1 MSIDSSN
8 ASSATVPSA
17 SRPGD
22 LPDDHPLRARIA
34 EAVHAVRDTTPLAQS
49 FTNFVTIN
57 LVANAQLAVGGT
69 AAMSYLPD
77 DVLDIAAICGATY
90 INVGTLLPF
99 YKDALADIARGLHD
113 QGKPWVLDPVADVLD
128 IAAICGATYIN
139 VGTLL
144 PFYKDA
150 LADIARG
157 LHDQGKPWVLDPV
170 AAGLG
175 ATRTAILESFR
186 DVPPTVVRGNASEII
201 VLDRMWELSDMT
213 ADAGEPTTRPAG
225 VESADEVESAMP
237 AARRIARHL
246 AAHSNDGQ
254 GAVAVS
260 GAVDFVTDGTRDYR
274 LPGGSAL
281 MTKITGA
288 GCSLGGVVGT
298 YLAVAVA
305 VSGAVDFVTDG
316 TRDYRLPG
324 GSALMT
330 KITGAGC
337 SLGGVVGTYLAVAN
351 PLTAAMAA
359 SLHFNRAGE
368 IAEAAAHG
376 PGSFQTEFLD
386 ALWNVTAEQIAVR

>member
-1 MSIDSSN
+1 MSIDSSM
-8 ASSATVPSA
+8 ASAVTSTSQT
-17 SRPGD
+17 GN
-22 LPDDHPLRARIA
+22 LPAGHPLRMRIA
-34 EAVHAVRDTTPLAQS
+34 DAVHAVRDTTPLAQS

-57 LVANAQLAVGGT
+57 LVANAQLAAGGT

-77 DVLDIAAICGATY
+77 
-90 INVGTLLPF
+90 
-99 YKDALADIARGLHD
+99 
-113 QGKPWVLDPVADVLD
+113 DVLD

-186 DVPPTVVRGNASEII
+186 DVPPTIVRGNASEII
-201 VLDRMWELSDMT
+201 VLDRMWGL
-213 ADAGEPTTRPAG
+213 ADADAAADDGTRPAG
-225 VESADEVESAMP
+225 VESVDEVDSAIP
-237 AARRIARHL
+237 AARRLARHL
-246 AAHSNDGQ
+246 AAHSPNGQ

-260 GAVDFVTDGTRDYR
+260 GAVDFVTDGTHDYR

-298 YLAVAVA
+298 YLAVA
-305 VSGAVDFVTDG
+305 D
-316 TRDYRLPG
+316 
-324 GSALMT
+324 
-330 KITGAGC
+330 
-337 SLGGVVGTYLAVAN
+337 

-386 ALWNVTAEQIAVR
+386 ALWNVTAEQIAESAILQ

>member
-1 MSIDSSN
+1 MSIDSSM
-8 ASSATVPSA
+8 ASAVTSTSQT
-17 SRPGD
+17 GN
-22 LPDDHPLRARIA
+22 LPAGHPLRTRIA
-34 EAVHAVRDTTPLAQS
+34 DAVHAVRSTTPLAQS

-57 LVANAQLAVGGT
+57 LVANAQLAAGGT

-77 DVLDIAAICGATY
+77 
-90 INVGTLLPF
+90 
-99 YKDALADIARGLHD
+99 
-113 QGKPWVLDPVADVLD
+113 DVLD

-186 DVPPTVVRGNASEII
+186 DVPPTIVRGNASEII
-201 VLDRMWELSDMT
+201 VLDRMWGLTDT
-213 ADAGEPTTRPAG
+213 DAAADDGTRPAG
-225 VESADEVESAMP
+225 VESVDEVDSAIP
-237 AARRIARHL
+237 AARRLARHL
-246 AAHSNDGQ
+246 AAHSPNGQ

-260 GAVDFVTDGTRDYR
+260 GAVDFVTDGTHDYR

-298 YLAVAVA
+298 YLAVA
-305 VSGAVDFVTDG
+305 D
-316 TRDYRLPG
+316 
-324 GSALMT
+324 
-330 KITGAGC
+330 
-337 SLGGVVGTYLAVAN
+337 

-386 ALWNVTAEQIAVR
+386 ALWNVTAEQIAESTILQ

>member
-1 MSIDSSN
+1 MSIDSSMV
-8 ASSATVPSA
+8 SAVTSTSQTGNIPA
-17 SRPGD
+17 G
-22 LPDDHPLRARIA
+22 HPLRTRIA
-34 EAVHAVRDTTPLAQS
+34 DAVHAVRSTTPLAQS

-57 LVANAQLAVGGT
+57 LVANAQLAAGGT

-77 DVLDIAAICGATY
+77 
-90 INVGTLLPF
+90 
-99 YKDALADIARGLHD
+99 
-113 QGKPWVLDPVADVLD
+113 DVLD

-186 DVPPTVVRGNASEII
+186 DVPPTIVRGNASEII
-201 VLDRMWELSDMT
+201 VLDRMWGLTDT
-213 ADAGEPTTRPAG
+213 DAAADDGTRPAG
-225 VESADEVESAMP
+225 VESVDEVDSAIP
-237 AARRIARHL
+237 AARRLARHL
-246 AAHSNDGQ
+246 AAHSPNGQ

-260 GAVDFVTDGTRDYR
+260 GAIDFITDGTHDYR

-298 YLAVAVA
+298 YLAVA
-305 VSGAVDFVTDG
+305 D
-316 TRDYRLPG
+316 
-324 GSALMT
+324 
-330 KITGAGC
+330 
-337 SLGGVVGTYLAVAN
+337 
-351 PLTAAMAA
+351 PLIAAMAA

-386 ALWNVTAEQIAVR
+386 ALWNVTAEQIADSTILQ

>member
-1 MSIDSSN
+1 MSIDSPM
-8 ASSATVPSA
+8 ASSATSTP
-17 SRPGD
+17 RTGN
-22 LPDDHPLRARIA
+22 LPADHPLRTRIA
-34 EAVHAVRDTTPLAQS
+34 DAVHAVRSTTPLAQS

-57 LVANAQLAVGGT
+57 LVANAQLAAGGT

-99 YKDALADIARGLHD
+99 YKDALADIARGLHE
-113 QGKPWVLDPVADVLD
+113 
-128 IAAICGATYIN
+128 
-139 VGTLL
+139 
-144 PFYKDA
+144 
-150 LADIARG
+150 
-157 LHDQGKPWVLDPV
+157 QGKPWVLDPV

-201 VLDRMWELSDMT
+201 VLDRMWGLTDT
-213 ADAGEPTTRPAG
+213 DAAADDGTRPAG
-225 VESADEVESAMP
+225 VESVDEVDSAIP
-237 AARRIARHL
+237 AARRLAHHL
-246 AAHSNDGQ
+246 AAHSPNGQ

-260 GAVDFVTDGTRDYR
+260 GAIDFVTDGTHDYQ

-298 YLAVAVA
+298 YLAVA
-305 VSGAVDFVTDG
+305 D
-316 TRDYRLPG
+316 
-324 GSALMT
+324 
-330 KITGAGC
+330 
-337 SLGGVVGTYLAVAN
+337 

-386 ALWNVTAEQIAVR
+386 ALWNVTAEQIAESTILQ

>member
-1 MSIDSSN
+1 MSIDSSM
-8 ASSATVPSA
+8 ASAVTSTSQT
-17 SRPGD
+17 GN
-22 LPDDHPLRARIA
+22 LPAGHPLRTRIA
-34 EAVHAVRDTTPLAQS
+34 DAVHAVRSTTPLAQS

-99 YKDALADIARGLHD
+99 YKDALADIAHGLHE
-113 QGKPWVLDPVADVLD
+113 
-128 IAAICGATYIN
+128 
-139 VGTLL
+139 
-144 PFYKDA
+144 
-150 LADIARG
+150 
-157 LHDQGKPWVLDPV
+157 QGKPWVLDPV

-186 DVPPTVVRGNASEII
+186 DVPPTIVRGNASEII
-201 VLDRMWELSDMT
+201 VLDRMWGLTDT
-213 ADAGEPTTRPAG
+213 DAAADDGTRPAG
-225 VESADEVESAMP
+225 VESVDEVDSAIP
-237 AARRIARHL
+237 AARRLARHL
-246 AAHSNDGQ
+246 AAHSPNGQ

-260 GAVDFVTDGTRDYR
+260 GAVDFVTDGTHDYR

-298 YLAVAVA
+298 YLAVA
-305 VSGAVDFVTDG
+305 D
-316 TRDYRLPG
+316 
-324 GSALMT
+324 
-330 KITGAGC
+330 
-337 SLGGVVGTYLAVAN
+337 
-351 PLTAAMAA
+351 PLIAAMAA

-386 ALWNVTAEQIAVR
+386 ALWNVTAEQIADSTILQ

>member
-1 MSIDSSN
+1 MSIDSSLS
-8 ASSATVPSA
+8 ASATSISTA
-17 SRPGD
+17 QPGD
-22 LPDDHPLRARIA
+22 LPADHPLRVGIA
-34 EAVHAVRDTTPLAQS
+34 DAVRAVRDTTPLAQS

-77 DVLDIAAICGATY
+77 DILDVAAICGATY

-99 YKDALADIARGLHD
+99 YKDALADIACRLHE
-113 QGKPWVLDPVADVLD
+113 
-128 IAAICGATYIN
+128 
-139 VGTLL
+139 
-144 PFYKDA
+144 
-150 LADIARG
+150 
-157 LHDQGKPWVLDPV
+157 QGKPWVLDPV

-201 VLDRMWELSDMT
+201 VLDRMWGLTD
-213 ADAGEPTTRPAG
+213 ADGAGNADNTTRPVG
-225 VESADEVESAMP
+225 VESADEVDSAIP
-237 AARRIARHL
+237 AARRLARHL
-246 AAHSNDGQ
+246 AAHSSNGQ

-260 GAVDFVTDGTRDYR
+260 GAVDFVTDGARGYR

-298 YLAVAVA
+298 YLAVA
-305 VSGAVDFVTDG
+305 D
-316 TRDYRLPG
+316 
-324 GSALMT
+324 
-330 KITGAGC
+330 
-337 SLGGVVGTYLAVAN
+337 
-351 PLTAAMAA
+351 PLTAALAA

-368 IAEAAAHG
+368 IAESAAHG

-386 ALWNVTAEQIAVR
+386 ALWNVTAEQIAESAILQ

>member
-1 MSIDSSN
+1 MSIDSPMASSTTS

-17 SRPGD
+17 TRPGD

-57 LVANAQLAVGGT
+57 LVANAQLAAGGT

-99 YKDALADIARGLHD
+99 YKDALADIARGLHE
-113 QGKPWVLDPVADVLD
+113 
-128 IAAICGATYIN
+128 
-139 VGTLL
+139 
-144 PFYKDA
+144 
-150 LADIARG
+150 
-157 LHDQGKPWVLDPV
+157 QGKPWVLDPV

-186 DVPPTVVRGNASEII
+186 DVPPAVGRGNASEII
-201 VLDRMWELSDMT
+201 VLDRMWGL
-213 ADAGEPTTRPAG
+213 ADADATEEEATRPAG
-225 VESADEVESAMP
+225 VESVDEVDSAIP

-246 AAHSNDGQ
+246 ATHSPNGQ

-260 GAVDFVTDGTRDYR
+260 GAVDFVTDGTNDYR

-298 YLAVAVA
+298 YLAVA
-305 VSGAVDFVTDG
+305 D
-316 TRDYRLPG
+316 
-324 GSALMT
+324 
-330 KITGAGC
+330 
-337 SLGGVVGTYLAVAN
+337 

-386 ALWNVTAEQIAVR
+386 ALWNVTAEQIAESAILQ

>member
-1 MSIDSSN
+1 MSIDSSM
-8 ASSATVPSA
+8 ASAVTSTSQT
-17 SRPGD
+17 GN
-22 LPDDHPLRARIA
+22 LPAGHPLRTRIA
-34 EAVHAVRDTTPLAQS
+34 DAVHAVRSTTPLAQS

-69 AAMSYLPD
+69 AAMSFLPD
-77 DVLDIAAICGATY
+77 
-90 INVGTLLPF
+90 
-99 YKDALADIARGLHD
+99 
-113 QGKPWVLDPVADVLD
+113 DVLD

-186 DVPPTVVRGNASEII
+186 DVPPTIVRGNASEII
-201 VLDRMWELSDMT
+201 VLDRMWGL
-213 ADAGEPTTRPAG
+213 ADADAAADDGTRPAG
-225 VESADEVESAMP
+225 VESVDEVDSAIP
-237 AARRIARHL
+237 AARRLARHL
-246 AAHSNDGQ
+246 AAHSPNGQ

-260 GAVDFVTDGTRDYR
+260 GAVDFVTDGTHDYR

-298 YLAVAVA
+298 YLAVA
-305 VSGAVDFVTDG
+305 D
-316 TRDYRLPG
+316 
-324 GSALMT
+324 
-330 KITGAGC
+330 
-337 SLGGVVGTYLAVAN
+337 

-386 ALWNVTAEQIAVR
+386 ALWNVTAEQIADSTILQ

>member
-8 ASSATVPSA
+8 ASSATVPSV

-77 DVLDIAAICGATY
+77 
-90 INVGTLLPF
+90 
-99 YKDALADIARGLHD
+99 
-113 QGKPWVLDPVADVLD
+113 DVLD

-298 YLAVAVA
+298 YLAVA
-305 VSGAVDFVTDG
+305 D
-316 TRDYRLPG
+316 
-324 GSALMT
+324 
-330 KITGAGC
+330 
-337 SLGGVVGTYLAVAN
+337 

-368 IAEAAAHG
+368 VAEAAAHG

-386 ALWNVTAEQIAVR
+386 ALWNVTAEQIAESTILQ

>member
-1 MSIDSSN
+1 MSIDSSM
-8 ASSATVPSA
+8 ASAVTSTSQT
-17 SRPGD
+17 GN
-22 LPDDHPLRARIA
+22 LPAGHPLRMRIA
-34 EAVHAVRDTTPLAQS
+34 DAVHAVRDTTPLAQS

-57 LVANAQLAVGGT
+57 LVANAQLAAGGT

-77 DVLDIAAICGATY
+77 
-90 INVGTLLPF
+90 
-99 YKDALADIARGLHD
+99 
-113 QGKPWVLDPVADVLD
+113 DVLD

-186 DVPPTVVRGNASEII
+186 DVPPTIVRGNASEII
-201 VLDRMWELSDMT
+201 VLDRMWGLTDT
-213 ADAGEPTTRPAG
+213 DAAADDGTRPAG
-225 VESADEVESAMP
+225 VESVDEVDSAIP
-237 AARRIARHL
+237 AARRLARHL
-246 AAHSNDGQ
+246 AAHSPNGQ

-260 GAVDFVTDGTRDYR
+260 GAVDFVTDGTHDYR

-298 YLAVAVA
+298 YLAVA
-305 VSGAVDFVTDG
+305 D
-316 TRDYRLPG
+316 
-324 GSALMT
+324 
-330 KITGAGC
+330 
-337 SLGGVVGTYLAVAN
+337 

-386 ALWNVTAEQIAVR
+386 ALWNVTAEQIADSTILQ

>member
-1 MSIDSSN
+1 MSIDSSMT
-8 ASSATVPSA
+8 SSATSTP
-17 SRPGD
+17 RTGN
-22 LPDDHPLRARIA
+22 LPADHPLRTRIA
-34 EAVHAVRDTTPLAQS
+34 DAVHAVRSTTPLAQS

-57 LVANAQLAVGGT
+57 LVANAQLAAGGT

-99 YKDALADIARGLHD
+99 YKDALADIAH
-113 QGKPWVLDPVADVLD
+113 
-128 IAAICGATYIN
+128 
-139 VGTLL
+139 
-144 PFYKDA
+144 
-150 LADIARG
+150 G

-186 DVPPTVVRGNASEII
+186 DVPPTIVRGNASEII
-201 VLDRMWELSDMT
+201 VLDRMWGL
-213 ADAGEPTTRPAG
+213 ADADAADTDGTTRPAG
-225 VESADEVESAMP
+225 VESADEVDSAMP

-246 AAHSNDGQ
+246 AAHSTNGQ

-260 GAVDFVTDGTRDYR
+260 GAVDFVTDGTH
-274 LPGGSAL
+274 
-281 MTKITGA
+281 
-288 GCSLGGVVGT
+288 
-298 YLAVAVA
+298 
-305 VSGAVDFVTDG
+305 
-316 TRDYRLPG
+316 DYRLPG

-386 ALWNVTAEQIAVR
+386 ALWNVTAEQIAESAILQ

>member
-1 MSIDSSN
+1 MSIDSSM
-8 ASSATVPSA
+8 ASAVTSTSQT
-17 SRPGD
+17 GN
-22 LPDDHPLRARIA
+22 LPAGHPLRMRIA
-34 EAVHAVRDTTPLAQS
+34 DAVHAVRSTTPLAQS

-57 LVANAQLAVGGT
+57 LVANAQLAAGGT

-77 DVLDIAAICGATY
+77 
-90 INVGTLLPF
+90 
-99 YKDALADIARGLHD
+99 
-113 QGKPWVLDPVADVLD
+113 DVLD

-201 VLDRMWELSDMT
+201 VLDRMWGL
-213 ADAGEPTTRPAG
+213 ADADAAADDGTRPAG
-225 VESADEVESAMP
+225 VESVDEVDSAIP
-237 AARRIARHL
+237 AARRLARHL
-246 AAHSNDGQ
+246 AAHSPNGQ

-260 GAVDFVTDGTRDYR
+260 GAVDFVTDGTHDYR

-298 YLAVAVA
+298 YLAVA
-305 VSGAVDFVTDG
+305 D
-316 TRDYRLPG
+316 
-324 GSALMT
+324 
-330 KITGAGC
+330 
-337 SLGGVVGTYLAVAN
+337 

-386 ALWNVTAEQIAVR
+386 ALWNVTAEQIADSTILQ

>member
-8 ASSATVPSA
+8 ASSTTSASSATVPSA
-17 SRPGD
+17 TRPGD

-99 YKDALADIARGLHD
+99 YKDALADIARGLHE
-113 QGKPWVLDPVADVLD
+113 
-128 IAAICGATYIN
+128 
-139 VGTLL
+139 
-144 PFYKDA
+144 
-150 LADIARG
+150 
-157 LHDQGKPWVLDPV
+157 QGKPWVLDPV

-175 ATRTAILESFR
+175 ATRTAILKSFR
-186 DVPPTVVRGNASEII
+186 DVPPTIVRGNASEII
-201 VLDRMWELSDMT
+201 VLDRMWGLTDT
-213 ADAGEPTTRPAG
+213 DAAADDGTRPAG
-225 VESADEVESAMP
+225 VESVDEVDSAIP
-237 AARRIARHL
+237 AARRLARHL
-246 AAHSNDGQ
+246 AAHSPNGQ

-260 GAVDFVTDGTRDYR
+260 GAVDFVTDGTHDYR

-298 YLAVAVA
+298 YLAVA
-305 VSGAVDFVTDG
+305 D
-316 TRDYRLPG
+316 
-324 GSALMT
+324 
-330 KITGAGC
+330 
-337 SLGGVVGTYLAVAN
+337 

-386 ALWNVTAEQIAVR
+386 ALWNVTAEQITESAILQ

>member
-1 MSIDSSN
+1 MSIDSPMT
-8 ASSATVPSA
+8 SSATSTP
-17 SRPGD
+17 RTGN
-22 LPDDHPLRARIA
+22 LPADHPLRTRIA
-34 EAVHAVRDTTPLAQS
+34 DAVHAVRSTTPLAQS

-57 LVANAQLAVGGT
+57 LVANAQLAAGGT

-77 DVLDIAAICGATY
+77 DVLDVAAICGATY

-99 YKDALADIARGLHD
+99 YKDALADIAH
-113 QGKPWVLDPVADVLD
+113 
-128 IAAICGATYIN
+128 
-139 VGTLL
+139 
-144 PFYKDA
+144 
-150 LADIARG
+150 G

-186 DVPPTVVRGNASEII
+186 DVPPTIVRGNASEII
-201 VLDRMWELSDMT
+201 VLDRMWGL
-213 ADAGEPTTRPAG
+213 ADADGADADEATRPAG
-225 VESADEVESAMP
+225 VESVDEVDSAIP

-246 AAHSNDGQ
+246 ATHSPNGQ

-260 GAVDFVTDGTRDYR
+260 GAVDFVTDGTNDYR

-298 YLAVAVA
+298 YLAVA
-305 VSGAVDFVTDG
+305 D
-316 TRDYRLPG
+316 
-324 GSALMT
+324 
-330 KITGAGC
+330 
-337 SLGGVVGTYLAVAN
+337 

-386 ALWNVTAEQIAVR
+386 ALWNVTAEQIAESAILQ

>member
-1 MSIDSSN
+1 
-8 ASSATVPSA
+8 
-17 SRPGD
+17 
-22 LPDDHPLRARIA
+22 
-34 EAVHAVRDTTPLAQS
+34 
-49 FTNFVTIN
+49 
-57 LVANAQLAVGGT
+57 
-69 AAMSYLPD
+69 MSYLPD
-77 DVLDIAAICGATY
+77 
-90 INVGTLLPF
+90 
-99 YKDALADIARGLHD
+99 
-113 QGKPWVLDPVADVLD
+113 DVLD

-186 DVPPTVVRGNASEII
+186 DVPPTIVRGNASEII
-201 VLDRMWELSDMT
+201 VLDRMWGLTDT
-213 ADAGEPTTRPAG
+213 DAAADDGTRPAG
-225 VESADEVESAMP
+225 VESVDEVDSAIP
-237 AARRIARHL
+237 AARRLARHL
-246 AAHSNDGQ
+246 AAHSPNGQ

-260 GAVDFVTDGTRDYR
+260 GAVDFVTDGTHDYR

-298 YLAVAVA
+298 YLAVA
-305 VSGAVDFVTDG
+305 D
-316 TRDYRLPG
+316 
-324 GSALMT
+324 
-330 KITGAGC
+330 
-337 SLGGVVGTYLAVAN
+337 

-386 ALWNVTAEQIAVR
+386 ALWNVTAEQIAESTILQ